1 MSEFYKCEHGQA
13 VCGFCLKMLERQYKD
28 VESER
33 DRLRAQN
40 EELVKVSTL
49 AKIQLNAIA
58 NELKSDFNLAHDNM
72 ASNACWL
79 AETIEQ
85 ALKSA
90 EVK

>member
-40 EELVKVSTL
+40 EELVKAINEAISKVDD
-49 AKIQLNAIA
+49 APFEWIRLNQDY
-58 NELKSDFNLAHDNM
+58 LKPIVRPLK
-72 ASNACWL
+72 
-79 AETIEQ
+79 Q

-90 EVK
+90 EAK